1 MEVKPSDDLTSPS
14 FIYNKGKKP
23 TTKETHSAM
32 QNDLSDVINAL
43 TINFSL
49 TYKKGS

>member
-1 MEVKPSDDLTSPS
+1 MKFKPSDDKTSPS
-14 FIYNKGKKP
+14 FKYKDGKKP
-23 TTKETHSAM
+23 TTKEAHSAM
-32 QNDLSDVINAL
+32 QNDLSDVTNAL

>member
-1 MEVKPSDDLTSPS
+1 MA
-14 FIYNKGKKP
+14 KKP
-23 TTKETHSAM
+23 TTKEDHSKM

-49 TYKKGS
+49 TYKKES

>member
-1 MEVKPSDDLTSPS
+1 MA
-14 FIYNKGKKP
+14 KKP
-23 TTKETHSAM
+23 TTKEAHSAM
-32 QNDLSDVINAL
+32 QNDLSDVTNAL